1 MMRRAARDREACDS
15 NGRGPARGGRGTC
28 YFLPVRHHPRT
39 SLAAHTLY
47 SLAARCRIYVVSTSE
62 ERCTTSGRRIAVIVR
77 ASRRGLAGA
86 RSLGLHALARDRPP
100 YVEVVP
106 VCVQKW
112 RPVVVRARSGRLLWW
127 LGNLGYAQACRSC
140 IAQSLKRSRA
150 VVSRAPVLNGRR
162 SNERHCWLTAVSSAS
177 LRASLE
183 WKYGPKRTWYASAGQ
198 VSGCQSWLRK

>member
-1 MMRRAARDREACDS
+1 MIKR
-15 NGRGPARGGRGTC
+15 GRGTSESSPQQPA
-28 YFLPVRHHPRT
+28 L
-39 SLAAHTLY
+39 SI
-47 SLAARCRIYVVSTSE
+47 LAARSSLLPRGQYEIVTHRGGLVST
-62 ERCTTSGRRIAVIVR
+62 RRNFWEAHAVDGYR
-77 ASRRGLAGA
+77 ARFETRAGLAGA

-150 VVSRAPVLNGRR
+150 VVSRPPVLNGRR
-162 SNERHCWLTAVSSAS
+162 CNERHCWLTAVSSAS

>member
-1 MMRRAARDREACDS
+1 ML
-15 NGRGPARGGRGTC
+15 
-28 YFLPVRHHPRT
+28 LPTVRHHPRT

-106 VCVQKW
+106 ICVQKW
-112 RPVVVRARSGRLLWW
+112 RPVVVRALRAPSMVAGQLRLCSSVWS
-127 LGNLGYAQACRSC
+127 R
-140 IAQSLKRSRA
+140 AQSLRRSRA
-150 VVSRAPVLNGRR
+150 VSRAPVLNGRR